1 MSMKMLLIVAHDSL
15 DESLLQLLRQ
25 NDVHAFTLIRKVG
38 GAGETGERGTP
49 SGYSA
54 LYPGHNL
61 IVFAVLPSD
70 RAEHVVNALKEF
82 HGARLKATHGHPI
95 PFRMFTLPC
104 EQIL

>member
-1 MSMKMLLIVAHDSL
+1 MKMLMIVAHDYM
-15 DESLLQLLRQ
+15 DESLLEILRK

-38 GAGETGERGTP
+38 GAGETGERGIP
-49 SGYSA
+49 LGFSF
-54 LYPGHNL
+54 LYPEYNL

-70 RAEHVVNALKEF
+70 LAEHVVSAFKEF
-82 HGARLKATHGHPI
+82 HKVRLKATHGHPI